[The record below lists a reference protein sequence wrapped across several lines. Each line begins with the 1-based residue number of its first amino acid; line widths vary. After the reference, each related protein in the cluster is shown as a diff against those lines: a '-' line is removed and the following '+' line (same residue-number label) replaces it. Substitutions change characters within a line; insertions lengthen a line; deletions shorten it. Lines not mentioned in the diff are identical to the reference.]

1 MCKLNNIMITLV
13 VFVVIIFVSQFN
25 LSSLGLGMSKIEN
38 FTNLE
43 PGTYP
48 VSVTN
53 PLLSSYKERQP
64 PRLSNLTLQE
74 LSKMK
79 PVYSANSQK
88 NNNVRYWSSPDNG
101 SCTPADF
108 CDAIY
113 EPNPDMVNKMDISIW
128 NTNNSC
134 SRQVNMYK

>member
-1 MCKLNNIMITLV
+1 MSKLNNIIIP
-13 VFVVIIFVSQFN
+13 VIIFVVIMLTSQFDFFGSRN
-25 LSSLGLGMSKIEN
+25 KLEN
-38 FTNLE
+38 FSNVELE

-53 PLLSSYKERQP
+53 PLLSVYKERNP

-88 NNNVRYWSSPDNG
+88 LNNVRYWSTPDNG

-113 EPNPDMVNKMDISIW
+113 EPNPDMVNIMDVSIW
-128 NTNNSC
+128 KSNNSC
-134 SRQVNMYK
+134 SRQVNMYA